1 MAAAEGL
8 RATREAG
15 GLSVES
21 VESAAYALEEELREG
36 EDIGRAL
43 EGRGGGMEVD
53 GGEEEE
59 LLAELEGL
67 LREEDEGVGVGVT
80 AGSEL
85 VSLQVPTHPV
95 IIAPTTSVVE
105 SKEEEEEEEDEVSE
119 LATVLMNKAVLS

>member
-36 EDIGRAL
+36 EEIGQAL
-43 EGRGGGMEVD
+43 EGRGGVEVD
-53 GGEEEE
+53 EGEEEE

-67 LREEDEGVGVGVT
+67 LKEGGEGEVGATATVG
-80 AGSEL
+80 SDQL
-85 VSLQVPTHPV
+85 SLQVPTHPV
-95 IIAPTTSVVE
+95 IIAPPTTSAVE
-105 SKEEEEEEEDEVSE
+105 SKEEEDEVSE
-119 LATVLMNKAVLS
+119 LATALTNKAVLS

>member
-36 EDIGRAL
+36 EDISRAL
-43 EGRGGGMEVD
+43 EGRGTRVVVD
-53 GGEEEE
+53 EGEEEE

-67 LREEDEGVGVGVT
+67 LREECQGVVAAT
-80 AGSEL
+80 ANSEV

-95 IIAPTTSVVE
+95 VITPATSSAVE
-105 SKEEEEEEEDEVSE
+105 SKEEEEDEESE
-119 LATVLMNKAVLS
+119 LATALTNKAVLS

>member
-43 EGRGGGMEVD
+43 EGRGGADE
-53 GGEEEE
+53 GEDEE

-67 LREEDEGVGVGVT
+67 LKEGGDCVVGAT
-80 AGSEL
+80 AGCD

-95 IIAPTTSVVE
+95 IIAPSTISAE
-105 SKEEEEEEEDEVSE
+105 EHKEEEEDDEVSE
-119 LATVLMNKAVLS
+119 LATALANKAVLS